1 MTFIFSVVKDFILFA
16 LAGLILY
23 LVALGFEDQIV
34 ARFPFVE
41 KGAWPLLIWILLY
54 AFLDLILSF
63 ATIPHMISVNR
74 KTKELNK
81 VRTADYFASART
93 KKGLPA
99 MMTQLEADRGFDLL
113 GQALDKLSVTDYDEQ
128 GAEYKR
134 AGTMTELVQMQKLT
148 EQVAAMM
155 PTDKDLVEKLNNMK
169 SFLYSHLQRKVVMQP
184 MAMFV
189 SLFVPVIATIFAL
202 LVVQYYPYLMLIPP
216 LLFVPTI
223 VLRMSSKKPRF
234 MIERGD
240 KSFFSVI
247 TSAITVAAAATAAA
261 GPTIRKTTY
270 SDGTTETTTDH
281 TRELTGL
288 GMMGIM
294 AIIST
299 KQGQLTYLKN
309 YVLFDE
315 RNIFQWMFGMKK
327 KVKPQIMHNPKAA
340 QNEAQ
345 DDKPAVNY
353 PVAFAFKEQDGWYYP
368 CHILEKEGSK
378 VKVEFLVGKKKDP
391 KQADLPAYEVMDEY
405 NALTGVFIEKIESN
419 WNNYGTYYSCK
430 VKDKK
435 SDGKRYI
442 VVYDMDGVEETVK
455 IEQFRVK
462 KKNN

>member
-1 MTFIFSVVKDFILFA
+1 MTFIVSVVKDFILFA

-23 LVALGFEDQIV
+23 LAFLGFEDQIV
-34 ARFPFVE
+34 ERFPILG
-41 KGAWPLLIWILLY
+41 KGAWAILLWLLLY
-54 AFLDLILSF
+54 AFFDFLISI
-63 ATIPHMISVNR
+63 ATLCHMISVNR
-74 KTKELNK
+74 RTKELNK
-81 VRTADYFASART
+81 VRTTGYFAAERT
-93 KKGLPA
+93 KKRLPA
-99 MMTQLEADRGFDLL
+99 AMNQQEAEQGLELL
-113 GQALDKLSVTDYDEQ
+113 NQALGKLSVTDYDED
-128 GAEYKR
+128 GVEFKR

-148 EQVAAMM
+148 EQVAALL

-169 SFLYSHLQRKVVMQP
+169 SFLYSHLQRRVVMQP

-189 SLFVPVIATIFAL
+189 SLFPPVIATIFAL
-202 LVVQYYPYLMLIPP
+202 LVVQYYPYLMLIP
-216 LLFVPTI
+216 LVLVVPTI
-223 VLRMSSKKPRF
+223 VLRMSSKKPLF
-234 MIERGD
+234 MIQRGD

-247 TSAITVAAAATAAA
+247 TSAITVTAAATAAA
-261 GPTIRKTTY
+261 GPTVRKTTY

-288 GMMGIM
+288 GIMGIM

-299 KQGQLTYLKN
+299 KQGQLTYMKN

-340 QNEAQ
+340 QNEAH

-353 PVAFAFKEQDGWYYP
+353 PVAFAFREQDGWYYP
-368 CHILEKEGSK
+368 CHVLEKEGSK

-391 KQADLPAYEVMDEY
+391 KQADLPAYEVMDVY
-405 NALTGVFIEKIESN
+405 NALTGVFTEKIESN

-430 VKDKK
+430 IKDKK
-435 SDGKRYI
+435 SDGTRYV